1 MSVCLKS
8 HLFIRTSG
16 YPVHVTSW
24 LPVPT
29 TGLCLSADSLFSNP
43 HNCLAS
49 LLYILV
55 AFPHNYLAYPHI
67 HFTYCL
73 PYPNNC
79 LACPDF
85 TMLVYYKR
93 CITSLTLHLNCLTC
107 PSITCCP
114 LGASMSQLV
123 SVLAQGNDS
132 GVCHKSLILSPIH
145 ADLLSS
151 SWVTCFPQA
160 LLGLLAPFCWLLRYK

>member
-1 MSVCLKS
+1 MLHLGCLFQQLAFACQLTVCFPIPTTVLP
-8 HLFIRTSG
+8 LYF
-16 YPVHVTSW
+16 TSW
-24 LPVPT
+24 LPFHT
-29 TGLCLSADSLFSNP
+29 T
-43 HNCLAS
+43 
-49 LLYILV
+49 ILR
-55 AFPHNYLAYPHI
+55 I
-67 HFTYCL
+67 HSTYCL

-107 PSITCCP
+107 PSTTCCP

-160 LLGLLAPFCWLLRYK
+160 LLGLLAPFC